1 MAYAAVFPAFARL
14 RATPAQRGCGI
25 LAIPVPRAL
34 GVPGRGPADRTS
46 RRRVSTRRFI
56 NRFLQDTAMGSMSWI
71 HWVVVLLIVVLV
83 FGTKRL
89 GNIGKDVGEAVKGF
103 KKGMADED
111 KPEQLNDQSRNS
123 DSNASTRND
132 ERSQR

>member
-1 MAYAAVFPAFARL
+1 
-14 RATPAQRGCGI
+14 
-25 LAIPVPRAL
+25 
-34 GVPGRGPADRTS
+34 
-46 RRRVSTRRFI
+46 
-56 NRFLQDTAMGSMSWI
+56 MGGLSIWHWI
-71 HWVVVLLIVVLV
+71 IVLVVVLLV

-89 GNIGKDVGEAVKGF
+89 RNAGQDLGEAVKGF